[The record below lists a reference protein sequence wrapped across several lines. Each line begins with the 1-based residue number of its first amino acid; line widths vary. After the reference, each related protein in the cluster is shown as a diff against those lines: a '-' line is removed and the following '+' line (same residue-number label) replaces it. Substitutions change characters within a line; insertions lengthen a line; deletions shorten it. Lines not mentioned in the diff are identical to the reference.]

1 MNSRP
6 VVTKAEGGQSTET
19 QSTETQG
26 LKARWCVG
34 GHLDPALARRDTNV
48 PTLSPEGLDVAIQW
62 IEGR

>member
-6 VVTKAEGGQSTET
+6 VVTKAEGG